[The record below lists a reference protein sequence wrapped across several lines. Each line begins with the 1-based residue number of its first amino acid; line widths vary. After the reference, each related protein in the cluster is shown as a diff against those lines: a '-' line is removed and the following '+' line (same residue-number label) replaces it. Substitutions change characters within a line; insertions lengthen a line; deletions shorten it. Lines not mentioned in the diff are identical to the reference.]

1 MNKASIKMWL
11 AEPLKPEV
19 FTALERLV
27 KTEDVYHIAV
37 MPDVHLAK
45 EVCIG
50 TVIATQS
57 RLYPQAVG
65 NDIGCGMTAICFQCE
80 ADILKDETAAA
91 RLLNGLGKLVPTNRH
106 PKLTMSYLA
115 LPDVLQEA
123 PLSDPKLEKIKRRD
137 ARVQFATLGRG
148 NHFLEFQSSEQ
159 NELWLMVHSGS
170 RAIGQSIATHHLRQ
184 AATAN
189 TGLKFLPA
197 ESKAGQAYLQDIEW
211 ASVYADLSR
220 KAIIEAVNVLMEEF
234 FDVSADLSSMMA
246 CHHNHVKLE
255 KHFGETYWVHRKGA
269 VSAANGEVGII
280 PGSMGTSSFHVEGR
294 GCESALCSSSHGA
307 GRTMSRYDARKTFTI
322 KALRQQ
328 MTGIWF
334 DHRFE
339 NLLRE
344 ETPLAYKDI
353 QTVMRAQRK
362 LVRIVRK
369 LRPVLSYKGT

>member
-1 MNKASIKMWL
+1 MNNASVKMWL

-19 FTALERLV
+19 SSALERLV

-50 TVIATQS
+50 TVIATES

-65 NDIGCGMTAICFQCE
+65 NDIGCGMTAVCFQCQ

-91 RLLNGLGKLVPTNRH
+91 SLLNGLDKLVPTNRH
-106 PKLTMSYLA
+106 SKLTMVDF
-115 LPDVLQEA
+115 LPDALQEA
-123 PLSDPKLEKIKRRD
+123 PLSDPKLEKLKRRD

-170 RAIGQSIATHHLRQ
+170 RAIGQSIANHHLRQ

-211 ASVYADLSR
+211 AYAYADLSR

-234 FDVSADLSSMMA
+234 FNVSADLSSMKA
-246 CHHNHVKLE
+246 CHHNHVILE
-255 KHFGETYWVHRKGA
+255 KHFGENYWVHRKGA

-307 GRTMSRYDARKTFTI
+307 GRAMSRHDARKHFTI
-322 KALRQQ
+322 KQLRQQ
-328 MTGIWF
+328 MKEVWF

-353 QTVMRAQRK
+353 QTVMRAQRE

>member
-1 MNKASIKMWL
+1 MNKASVKMWL
-11 AEPLKPEV
+11 AEPLKQEV
-19 FTALERLV
+19 ASALERLA

-45 EVCIG
+45 DVCIG
-50 TVIATQS
+50 TVVATQS

-65 NDIGCGMTAICFQCE
+65 NDIGCGMTAICFQCQ
-80 ADILKDETAAA
+80 ADILKEEKAAA

-106 PKLTMSYLA
+106 PKLTMVDS
-115 LPDVLQEA
+115 LPDALQEA
-123 PLSDPKLEKIKRRD
+123 PLSDPQLEKLKRRD

-148 NHFLEFQSSEQ
+148 NHFLEFQCSTQ

-170 RAIGQSIATHHLRQ
+170 RAIGQSITNHHLRQ

-189 TGLKFLPA
+189 TGLLFLHA
-197 ESKAGQAYLQDIEW
+197 ISEMGQAYLQDIDW
-211 ASVYADLSR
+211 AYAYADLSR
-220 KAIIEAVNVLMEEF
+220 KAIIEAVIVLMEEF
-234 FDVSADLSSMMA
+234 FGVSADLSSMMA
-246 CHHNHVKLE
+246 CHHNHVKRE
-255 KHFGETYWVHRKGA
+255 KHFGESYWVHRKGA

-294 GCESALCSSSHGA
+294 GCESALRSSSHGA
-307 GRTMSRYDARKTFTI
+307 GRAMSRYEARKTFTI
-322 KALRQQ
+322 KQLRQQ
-328 MTGIWF
+328 MTRIWF
-334 DHRFE
+334 DHRLE
-339 NLLRE
+339 KQLRE

-353 QTVMRAQRK
+353 HTVMRAQRE

>member
-1 MNKASIKMWL
+1 MNKASVKMWL

-19 FTALERLV
+19 SSALERLA
-27 KTEDVYHIAV
+27 KTEDVCHIAV

-50 TVIATQS
+50 TVVATQS

-65 NDIGCGMTAICFQCE
+65 NDIGCGMTALCFQCQ
-80 ADILKDETAAA
+80 ADILKEETAAA
-91 RLLNGLGKLVPTNRH
+91 RLLNGLSKLVPTNRH
-106 PKLTMSYLA
+106 PKLTMIDA
-115 LPDVLQEA
+115 LPDALQEA
-123 PLSDPKLEKIKRRD
+123 PLSDPQLEKLKRRD

-148 NHFLEFQSSEQ
+148 NHFLEFQCSTQ

-170 RAIGQSIATHHLRQ
+170 RAIGQVITNHHLRQ

-189 TGLKFLPA
+189 TGLLFLQA
-197 ESKAGQAYLQDIEW
+197 SSEMGQAYLQDIDW
-211 ASVYADLSR
+211 AYAYADLSR
-220 KAIIEAVNVLMEEF
+220 KAIMEAVIVLMAEF
-234 FDVSADLSSMMA
+234 FGVSADLSSMRA
-246 CHHNHVKLE
+246 CHHNHVKRE
-255 KHFGETYWVHRKGA
+255 THFGESYWVHRKGA

-307 GRTMSRYDARKTFTI
+307 GRAISRYEARKTFTI
-322 KALRQQ
+322 KQLRQQ
-328 MTGIWF
+328 MAGTWF
-334 DHRFE
+334 DYRLE
-339 NLLRE
+339 KQLRE

-353 QTVMRAQRK
+353 HSVMRAQRE